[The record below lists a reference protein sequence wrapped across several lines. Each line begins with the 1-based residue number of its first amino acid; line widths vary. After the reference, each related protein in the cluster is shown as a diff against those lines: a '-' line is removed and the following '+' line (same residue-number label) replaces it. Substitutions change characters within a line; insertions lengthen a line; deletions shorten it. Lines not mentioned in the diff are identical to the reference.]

1 MSQKLILLSC
11 LCAGF
16 CLSAFG
22 QDLMVL
28 NYEGEMQIQVGD
40 ELQPMTSTVT
50 FPRDIVIK
58 TNGTFKVGQ
67 GKQRKLEQGQAL
79 MADGM
84 LYKPDGSVSP
94 VFDHYLSRHNRIYI
108 VKDGDDPVLVPQN
121 VVFADGT
128 YLRPDAFYHSAGGNL
143 RRLIDGHTIALDG
156 RIIPSLDT
164 VTFKD
169 GKVTVQ
175 KDGAL
180 LRVTSSITMN
190 DGTKVLADGT
200 MISFDKKTTLKLR
213 EGQTVALPGA
223 VLRP

>member
-1 MSQKLILLSC
+1 
-11 LCAGF
+11 
-16 CLSAFG
+16 
-22 QDLMVL
+22 MVL
-28 NYEGEMQIQVGD
+28 NYEGQMQVQVGD
-40 ELQPMTSTVT
+40 ALQPMPSAVT

-67 GKQRKLEQGQAL
+67 GGERTLEQGQAIT
-79 MADGM
+79 AQGM
-84 LYKPDGSVSP
+84 LYKPDGTIVP
-94 VFDHYLSRHNRIYI
+94 VFDHYLSKHNRIYL
-108 VKDGDDPVLVPQN
+108 VKDGGEPRLVHQN

-128 YLRPDAFYHSAGGNL
+128 YLRPDAYYHSGRGNL

-156 RIIPSLDT
+156 RIIPSLDS

-180 LRVTSSITMN
+180 LRVASSITMN

-200 MISFDKKTTLKLR
+200 MTSFDKTKTIKLR
-213 EGQTVALPGA
+213 EGQTVVLPGPI
-223 VLRP
+223 LPE